1 MAIVIS
7 LYLNS
12 CRVLIMRLWSLLV
25 SGLEDI
31 EDNLDTERGCQTIKI
46 VQLMHWLYAIKG
58 FGGMRWLVSNPQVAT
73 SGLSCNFSLV
83 ENLSFSTGN
92 MEAPTLS
99 LKQSGFF

>member
-31 EDNLDTERGCQTIKI
+31 EDNLDTERGYQTIKI
-46 VQLMHWLYAIKG
+46 VQLMHLLSAIKSFWG
-58 FGGMRWLVSNPQVAT
+58 VRWLVRGCSEMT
-73 SGLSCNFSLV
+73 STKRREGS
-83 ENLSFSTGN
+83 
-92 MEAPTLS
+92 
-99 LKQSGFF
+99 K